1 MSSIFRHLV
10 FLGVHAAGISAST
23 AAADHTDTSQARADL
38 QPSDEEG
45 GAQASLRNQT
55 YDLVR
60 AQLGPDRY
68 AWTNLLVHRQQD
80 LVTNVQ
86 MDGFMTKDLTV
97 DVFKVDG
104 VKRIRLFQIKEHASD
119 SKIHQDLGI
128 LVASSY
134 GCCDSTDAHA
144 VYSLQNGKRLFFAG
158 GDRDPYI
165 FHVFWPNTDR
175 ARLVGVHVSG
185 SERDAEIYKGRA
197 KERSRRYMLVSL
209 ASRTEVFDQ
218 VEILFEDGDMSPPVA
233 AIEWIPSAEM
243 KVHDRQ
249 LAVWPSKGKQ
259 PSPVPLIQI
268 TLAAGPKILIPL
280 DSDRFGEISAPK
292 GVTSIRLPLVK

>member
-1 MSSIFRHLV
+1 MSSFFRYLV
-10 FLGVHAAGISAST
+10 FLGVYVAGISASA
-23 AAADHTDTSQARADL
+23 AAADRGDTSQARADL

-80 LVTNVQ
+80 LLTNAQ
-86 MDGFMTKDLTV
+86 MDGFMRKELTV
-97 DVFKVDG
+97 EVFKVDG
-104 VKRIRLFQIKEHASD
+104 MKKIKLFQIKEHASD

-134 GCCDSTDAHA
+134 GCCDSTDVHA
-144 VYSLQNGKRLFFAG
+144 VYSLQNGRRLFFAG

-185 SERDAEIYKGRA
+185 SERDAEIYKGLA
-197 KERSRRYMLVSL
+197 KEKRRRYMLVSL
-209 ASRTEVFDQ
+209 ASRAEVFDQ
-218 VEILFEDGDMSPPVA
+218 VAILFEDADMSPPVA
-233 AIEWIPSAEM
+233 TIEWVPSAEM
-243 KVHDRQ
+243 KVHNRE
-249 LAVWPSKGKQ
+249 LAIWPSKGKQ
-259 PSPVPLIQI
+259 PSPVPMIQI

-280 DSDRFGEISAPK
+280 DSDRLGEISAPK
-292 GVTSIRLPLVK
+292 GVTAIRLPLVK

>member
-1 MSSIFRHLV
+1 MRAFIRHLV
-10 FLGVHAAGISAST
+10 FFAVYAAGIAAT
-23 AAADHTDTSQARADL
+23 AVAADRGDTSQARADL

-68 AWTNLLVHRQQD
+68 TWTNLLVHRQQD
-80 LVTNVQ
+80 LVTNLQ
-86 MDGFMTKDLTV
+86 MDGFMRKELTV
-97 DVFKVDG
+97 EVFKVDG
-104 VKRIRLFQIKEHASD
+104 TKRTKLFQIKEHASD

-144 VYSLQNGKRLFFAG
+144 VYSLQNGRRLFFAG
-158 GDRDPYI
+158 GDRDPYV
-165 FHVFWPNTDR
+165 FHAYWPNTDR

-185 SERDAEIYKGRA
+185 SERDVEIYKGLA
-197 KERSRRYMLVSL
+197 KEDRCRCLMMSL
-209 ASRTEVFDQ
+209 ASKAEVFDQ
-218 VEILFEDGDMSPPVA
+218 VAILFDDGNMSPPVA
-233 AIEWIPSAEM
+233 AIEWLPSAEM
-243 KVHDRQ
+243 KVHDRE

-259 PSPVPLIQI
+259 PSPVPLVQI
-268 TLAAGPKILIPL
+268 TLASGPKILIPL
-280 DSDRFGEISAPK
+280 DGDRLGEISATK
-292 GVTSIRLPLVK
+292 GVTAIRLLLVK